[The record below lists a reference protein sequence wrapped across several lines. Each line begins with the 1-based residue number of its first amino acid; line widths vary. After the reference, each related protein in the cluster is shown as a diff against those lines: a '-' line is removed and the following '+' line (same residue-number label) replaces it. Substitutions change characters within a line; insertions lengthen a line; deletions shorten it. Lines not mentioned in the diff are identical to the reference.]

1 MLAEL
6 DRDPGGRLREVPGIG
21 PMRLRAAVA
30 SWEAQ
35 GAQRAVRLFLDEHG
49 VPAAAAGRIARALG
63 PGAIERLRADPWSV
77 AEVDGVG
84 FATADA
90 LARGLGTPPDD
101 PGRLDAGLLHALGEA
116 EADGHCFL
124 PRAELAAR
132 ARRLLGVDAAGR
144 IDALAAA
151 GRLAVDPGAD
161 AVAHPV
167 LDRVEARLARRARAL
182 CDAAPQLRL
191 RAAKRPTAG
200 FVPTDRQ
207 WSVVELVLGHRL
219 VVLTGGPGTGKTSSM
234 QALVDVLRGAGRS
247 VRLCAPTGKAA
258 RRLAETTGAP
268 GHDDP
273 PPARSGR
280 PTAASRAGPTTPSR
294 ERTSSWSTRRR
305 CSPSGSPTRCSARS
319 GRGRTS
325 CSSATSTSSRR
336 SGRAACWRTSS
347 PPGGCRRS
355 R

>member
-1 MLAEL
+1 M
-6 DRDPGGRLREVPGIG
+6 
-21 PMRLRAAVA
+21 
-30 SWEAQ
+30 
-35 GAQRAVRLFLDEHG
+35 
-49 VPAAAAGRIARALG
+49 
-63 PGAIERLRADPWSV
+63 

-132 ARRLLGVDAAGR
+132 ARRLLGVDAAAR
-144 IDALAAA
+144 IDALAAS
-151 GRLAVDPGAD
+151 GRLVVDPVAD

-182 CDAAPQLRL
+182 CDAPPQLRL

-258 RRLAETTGAP
+258 RRLAETTGRAR
-268 GHDDP
+268 HDDP
-273 PPARSGR
+273 PPARVGARRRLRARARR
-280 PTAASRAGPTTPSR
+280 PHPRRP
-294 ERTSSWSTRRR
+294 TSSWSTRRR
-305 CSPSGSPTRCSARS
+305 CSPSAWPTRCSAPS

-336 SGRAACWRTSS
+336 SGRAACSRTSS
-347 PPGGCRRS
+347 PPGACRRS